1 MDAPSFLLS
10 GKEKLVLPWPARD
23 LRHIHCYEFHA
34 GDAPESPEDPSRFPL
49 DLGYSETAGFGR
61 QSSSSVACRKFNNC
75 YDAANA
81 LTDGILH

>member
-1 MDAPSFLLS
+1 MGYSTPFAFRER
-10 GKEKLVLPWPARD
+10 KAWPNRD
-23 LRHIHCYEFHA
+23 LHHIRCYEFH
-34 GDAPESPEDPSRFPL
+34 GGVAPVSPEGPSPFPP

-61 QSSSSVACRKFNNC
+61 QSSSSVACRKSNNC